1 MKTIGIIGGM
11 GPLATI
17 DLYHRIVELT
27 PARSDAEHVPTVID
41 SNTRIPDRT
50 ASILAGGESPV
61 KELVRSAK
69 RLEAAGA
76 DILLIACN
84 TAHYYY
90 DEVQAATKTK
100 VLNMPR
106 ITAKYVKDSGMKRVM
121 LLSTTGTVKA
131 GVYGKA
137 FELCAPGVQLL
148 CPNEE
153 GGAIL
158 MDVIYRGIKAG
169 NVDFDPERFRW
180 FLSKCREEGAE
191 SFVLGCTEMP
201 LAFERY
207 GVKEPCVD
215 PTLLLAKEA
224 VRLALE

>member
-27 PARSDAEHVPTVID
+27 PARSDAEHIPTVID

-90 DEVQAATKTK
+90 DEVQAAAKTK

-131 GVYGKA
+131 GVYGRRSSCARRASSCFARMRKA
-137 FELCAPGVQLL
+137 A
-148 CPNEE
+148 
-153 GGAIL
+153 
-158 MDVIYRGIKAG
+158 
-169 NVDFDPERFRW
+169 
-180 FLSKCREEGAE
+180 
-191 SFVLGCTEMP
+191 
-201 LAFERY
+201 RY
-207 GVKEPCVD
+207 
-215 PTLLLAKEA
+215 
-224 VRLALE
+224 

>member
-27 PARSDAEHVPTVID
+27 PARSDAEHIPTVID

-90 DEVQAATKTK
+90 DEVQAAAKTK

-106 ITAKYVKDSGMKRVM
+106 MGAGKARNTAKPTRARAVVLRFAR
-121 LLSTTGTVKA
+121 LSPSRMRSNWR
-131 GVYGKA
+131 
-137 FELCAPGVQLL
+137 AP
-148 CPNEE
+148 
-153 GGAIL
+153 
-158 MDVIYRGIKAG
+158 
-169 NVDFDPERFRW
+169 
-180 FLSKCREEGAE
+180 
-191 SFVLGCTEMP
+191 
-201 LAFERY
+201 
-207 GVKEPCVD
+207 
-215 PTLLLAKEA
+215 
-224 VRLALE
+224 